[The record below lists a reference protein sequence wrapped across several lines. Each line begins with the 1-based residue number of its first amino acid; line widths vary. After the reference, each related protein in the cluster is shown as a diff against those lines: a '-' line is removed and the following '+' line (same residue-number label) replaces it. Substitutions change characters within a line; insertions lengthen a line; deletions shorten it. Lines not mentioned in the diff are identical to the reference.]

1 MGRYFMAKITTDEVQ
16 SRVASIVDQNESTSA
31 ISSTDY
37 SLRLKYM
44 NMALLEWSEIY
55 DWQCLYNEF
64 NSLVST
70 SSANAS
76 IALPT
81 DFRKLASYPRITWTG
96 TTTDEFP
103 EVRPQEDG
111 KYIDTDKRIFVLG
124 NPQDGYTMRVLGV
137 TLVSGASVKVPYYMS
152 VQSLASPANIAEIP
166 NPDFLVKRTVAYLWE
181 SREDPRFPEA
191 KAEAE
196 KILRNLIEMENVF
209 SEASTFSTVKTV
221 DESRHGYRWGR
232 D

>member
-1 MGRYFMAKITTDEVQ
+1 MRETVDSIQSKIAAV
-16 SRVASIVDQNESTSA
+16 VDQNESTSA

-44 NMALLEWSEIY
+44 NMALLEWAETY

-64 NSLVST
+64 NSLIST
-70 SSANAS
+70 SAANAS
-76 IALPT
+76 IALPS
-81 DFRKLASYPRITWTG
+81 DFRKLASYPKITWTG

-111 KYIDTDKRIFVLG
+111 KYIDTDKRVWVLG
-124 NPQDGYTMRVLGV
+124 NPQDGYTLRVMGV
-137 TLVSGASVKVPYYMS
+137 TLVSGASVKIPYYMS
-152 VQSLASPANIAEIP
+152 IQSLASPANIAEVP

-181 SREDPRFPEA
+181 SREDPRFIEA
-191 KAEAE
+191 KNEAE
-196 KILRNLIEMENVF
+196 KILRNMIEYENVF
-209 SEASTFSTVKTV
+209 GEGAEHSRVFTVE
-221 DESRHGYRWGR
+221 ESKYNYRWGR